1 MSDTTVDLLL
11 KDADTQYH
19 QARGR
24 LTGLIESRIAQRVR
38 AHFPSATDLV
48 YQAEHRDDGAGWS
61 IVVMA
66 VNDDDKVD
74 LIIDAESLDEAIGEE
89 PAQEIEQDLEWL
101 CDLDGDYTETAT
113 LYLDPQVDR

>member
-1 MSDTTVDLLL
+1 MSDSTFDLLI
-11 KDADTQYH
+11 KDADTQYF

-61 IVVMA
+61 IMVMA

-101 CDLDGDYTETAT
+101 ADLDGDYADAYS
-113 LYLDPQVDR
+113 LYLPTEVTA